1 MVARRTAR
9 RRDAWGAAE
18 LAKLSAA
25 FLAATLASDA
35 LRLSV
40 AKAELAAFGVPTER
54 GGSRPKREPRKAIP
68 PSIFAA
74 PVTVAPGGV
83 YLFTPGDFSRSLG
96 RGPAFVDVL
105 LPARDLA
112 RRFPRTAGQAPALLE
127 EALGRKPEPGE
138 ADAMAAQQ
146 AHKAGLITRTGTAG
160 RPTSRHLAHAEHRR
174 RIAVGEAHASL
185 AAEARHG
192 RVPRC
197 GVGAML
203 LGGLGRR
210 VRRPR
215 LAG

>member
-1 MVARRTAR
+1 M
-9 RRDAWGAAE
+9 
-18 LAKLSAA
+18 
-25 FLAATLASDA
+25 
-35 LRLSV
+35 
-40 AKAELAAFGVPTER
+40 
-54 GGSRPKREPRKAIP
+54 
-68 PSIFAA
+68 PSFAA
-74 PVTVAPGGV
+74 CATSFCHSSRRAFAPATAASHSRRVSGKSADIACSMRGTVAPGGV

-185 AAEARHG
+185 AAEARHL
-192 RVPRC
+192 REWLMQIHPEWPAP
-197 GVGAML
+197 GVKA
-203 LGGLGRR
+203 LGNAIREDHQKHLKSA
-210 VRRPR
+210 PKKN
-215 LAG
+215 